1 MTMNESTPSRNAPD
15 FQIIERPDPIVR
27 ADAVAHVVFAR
38 RDTDTTA
45 RFLEDFGFRPLENPE
60 GITRYFRGYGTI
72 PFCVEVIPSSED
84 RFIGFALAA
93 NDAGDLEALA
103 KYDGLQVEPCDG
115 PGGGMRVRLTDPDG
129 RRVDLIHG
137 FSPVPAL
144 TTRGELLPVNSP
156 FEARRVN
163 VTVRTRVEPAPV
175 FRIGHVV
182 LQSPNFDATVDW
194 YMRRFGF
201 IPTDVQAVDDGRP
214 ALGFFR
220 LDRGTKPADH
230 HSLAI
235 LAGPSATMLHVST
248 ETLDIEAVG
257 QGQQFLRARGWTH
270 FWGIG
275 RHVLGSQVF
284 DYWKDPVGDEWE
296 HYADG
301 DLMTAEYP
309 TGYHKLRRGGLWA
322 WGDDIPDSMRPPE
335 EVPEHAPPEVKALIE
350 ALLVP
355 PRPWLR

>member
-1 MTMNESTPSRNAPD
+1 MSDGTASNNNPA
-15 FQIIERPDPIVR
+15 FQIIERPEPIVR

-38 RDTDTTA
+38 RDADMMA
-45 RFLEDFGFRPLENPE
+45 RFLEDFGFLPLENHD
-60 GITRYFRGYGTI
+60 GASRYFRGYGTL

-84 RFIGFALAA
+84 GFIGFALAA
-93 NDAGDLEALA
+93 KDVDDLETLA
-103 KYDGLQVEPCDG
+103 KFDGLQIESCEG
-115 PGGGMRVRLTDPDG
+115 PGGGKRVRLTDPDG
-129 RRVDLIHG
+129 RRVDLIHA

-144 TTRGELLPVNSP
+144 ATRDELPPGNTP
-156 FEARRVN
+156 FAAHRVN
-163 VTVRTRVEPAPV
+163 VPVRTPVEPAPV

-182 LQSPNFDATVDW
+182 LQSPNFDVTADW

-201 IPTDVQAVDDGRP
+201 IPTDVQAIEGGRP

-220 LDRGTKPADH
+220 LDRGNDPADH

-275 RHVLGSQVF
+275 RHRLGSQIF

-296 HYADG
+296 HYSDG

-309 TGYHKLRRGGLWA
+309 TGYHPLARGGLWT
-322 WGDDIPDSMRPPE
+322 WGDDLPESMRPPE

-350 ALLVP
+350 ALLAP

>member
-1 MTMNESTPSRNAPD
+1 VTVNDDALSHSNSG
-15 FQIIERPDPIVR
+15 FQIIERPEPIVR

-38 RDTDTTA
+38 RDTDAMA
-45 RFLEDFGFRPLENPE
+45 RFLQDFGFRALENPD
-60 GITRYFRGYGTI
+60 GVARYFRGYGTL
-72 PFCVEVIPSSED
+72 PFCVEVIPASED
-84 RFIGFALAA
+84 GFIGFALLAKDAA
-93 NDAGDLEALA
+93 DLEALA
-103 KYDGLQVEPCDG
+103 KHDGLQVEACDG

-144 TTRGELLPVNSP
+144 ATRGELLPVNSP
-156 FEARRVN
+156 FGAHRVN
-163 VTVRTRVEPAPV
+163 QPVRTPVEPAPV

-182 LQSPNFDATVDW
+182 FQSPNFAQTTDW

-201 IPTDVQAVDDGRP
+201 IPTDVQATDDGKP

-220 LDRGTKPADH
+220 LDRGAEPADH
-230 HSLAI
+230 HSLAV
-235 LAGPSATMLHVST
+235 LAGPAATLLHVST

-257 QGQQFLRARGWTH
+257 QGQQFLRARGWIH

-275 RHVLGSQVF
+275 RHLLGSQVF

-296 HYADG
+296 HYSDG

-322 WGDDIPDSMRPPE
+322 WGHDIPDSMRPPE
-335 EVPEHAPPEVKALIE
+335 DVPEHAPPEVKALIQ

>member
-1 MTMNESTPSRNAPD
+1 MS
-15 FQIIERPDPIVR
+15 Q
-27 ADAVAHVVFAR
+27 
-38 RDTDTTA
+38 
-45 RFLEDFGFRPLENPE
+45 FLQDFGFRPLDNPN
-60 GITRYFRGYGTI
+60 GASRYFRGYGTL

-84 RFIGFALAA
+84 RFVGFALAA
-93 NDAGDLEALA
+93 KDAGDLEALA

-115 PGGGMRVRLTDPDG
+115 PGGGKRVRLTDPDG
-129 RRVDLIHG
+129 RRVDLMHG

-144 TTRGELLPVNSP
+144 ATRDELLPVNTP
-156 FEARRVN
+156 FATHRVDAP
-163 VTVRTRVEPAPV
+163 VRTPVEPAPV

-182 LQSPNFDATVDW
+182 IQAPDFDATAGW

-201 IPTDVQAVDDGRP
+201 LPTDIQAIEGGRP

-220 LDRGTKPADH
+220 LDRGTEPADH

-235 LAGPSATMLHVST
+235 LAGPAATMLHVST

-257 QGQQFLRARGWTH
+257 QGQQFLRTRGWTH

-275 RHVLGSQVF
+275 RHRLGSQVF

-296 HYADG
+296 HYSDG

-309 TGYHKLRRGGLWA
+309 TGYHPLTRGGLWT
-322 WGDDIPDSMRPPE
+322 WGDDLPESMRPPE

>member
-1 MTMNESTPSRNAPD
+1 MNESTPSHNAPD
-15 FQIIERPDPIVR
+15 FRIIERPEPIVR

-38 RDTDTTA
+38 RDTDTMA
-45 RFLEDFGFRPLENPE
+45 RFLEDFGFRPLEHPE
-60 GITRYFRGYGTI
+60 GVPRYLRGYGTL

-84 RFIGFALAA
+84 RFIGFALVAK
-93 NDAGDLEALA
+93 NAGDLEALA
-103 KYDGLQVEPCDG
+103 RYDSLPVEACDG

-137 FSPVPAL
+137 FSPVPRLA
-144 TTRGELLPVNSP
+144 TRDELIPVNTP
-156 FEARRVN
+156 FSAHRVN
-163 VTVRTRVEPAPV
+163 VTVRTPVEPAPV

-182 LQSPNFDATVDW
+182 LQSPNFDVTADW

-201 IPTDVQAVDDGRP
+201 IPTDVQGTEGGRP

-220 LDRGTKPADH
+220 LDRGTEPADH

-275 RHVLGSQVF
+275 RHRLGSQVF

-296 HYADG
+296 HYSDG

-309 TGYHKLRRGGLWA
+309 TGYHPLTRGGLWT
-322 WGDDIPDSMRPPE
+322 WGDDLPESMRPPE
-335 EVPEHAPPEVKALIE
+335 EVPEHAPPEVKALIQ

>member
-1 MTMNESTPSRNAPD
+1 MNESKASHND
-15 FQIIERPDPIVR
+15 SGFQIIERPNPIVR

-38 RDTDTTA
+38 RDPDTMA
-45 RFLEDFGFRPLENPE
+45 RFLQDFGFRALDNPD
-60 GITRYFRGYGTI
+60 GAVRYFRGYGTL

-84 RFIGFALAA
+84 DFIGFALIAK
-93 NDAGDLEALA
+93 DAGDLEALA
-103 KYDGLQVEPCDG
+103 KYEGLQVESCDG

-137 FSPVPAL
+137 FSQVAELP
-144 TTRGELLPVNSP
+144 TRGELLPVNTP
-156 FEARRVN
+156 FEAHRLN
-163 VTVRTRVEPAPV
+163 APVRTPVEPAPV

-182 LQSPNFDATVDW
+182 LQSPDFDATADW

-220 LDRGTKPADH
+220 LDRGAEPADH

-235 LAGPSATMLHVST
+235 LGGPSATMLHVST

-275 RHVLGSQVF
+275 RHQLGSQVF

-301 DLMTAEYP
+301 DFMTAEYP

-335 EVPEHAPPEVKALIE
+335 DVPEHAPPEVKALIQ

>member
-1 MTMNESTPSRNAPD
+1 M
-15 FQIIERPDPIVR
+15 IERPEPIVR

-38 RDTDTTA
+38 RDTDEMT
-45 RFLEDFGFRPLENPE
+45 RFLQDFGFRPLESPD
-60 GITRYFRGYGTI
+60 GVARYFRGYGTL
-72 PFCVEVIPSSED
+72 PFCVEVVPSSED
-84 RFIGFALAA
+84 GFIGFALVAKHA
-93 NDAGDLEALA
+93 EDLEALA
-103 KYDGLQVEPCDG
+103 KHDGLRVESCDG
-115 PGGGMRVRLTDPDG
+115 PGGGSRIRLTDPDG

-144 TTRGELLPVNSP
+144 PTRGELLPVNTP
-156 FEARRVN
+156 FEAHRVN
-163 VTVRTRVEPAPV
+163 VTVRTPVEPAPV

-182 LQSPNFDATVDW
+182 LQSPNFGATADW

-220 LDRGTKPADH
+220 LDRGAEPADH

-257 QGQQFLRARGWTH
+257 QGQQYLRARGWTH

-275 RHVLGSQVF
+275 RHQLGSQIF

-296 HYADG
+296 HYSDG

-309 TGYHKLRRGGLWA
+309 TGYHRLRRGGLWA
-322 WGDDIPDSMRPPE
+322 WGDDIPDSMRPPD
-335 EVPEHAPPEVKALIE
+335 EVPEHAPPEVKALIQ